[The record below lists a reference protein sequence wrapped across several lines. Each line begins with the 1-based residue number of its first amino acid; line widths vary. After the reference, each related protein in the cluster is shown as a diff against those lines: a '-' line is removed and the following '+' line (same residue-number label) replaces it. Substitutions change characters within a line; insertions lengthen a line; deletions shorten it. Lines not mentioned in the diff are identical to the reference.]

1 MKIGLKNNVLR
12 VTHKRKRVESYID
25 SELEEAALCLVR
37 TLEGEPG
44 IHLLTE
50 PLECLRDIS
59 IYPPTK
65 VGNKYITVVLD
76 YSGDEGTTHSVI
88 PIDVTGKS
96 WKEIIDYNCQLI
108 RVVHILGDLIH
119 KLKNKLNNEH
129 V

>member
-12 VTHKRKRVESYID
+12 VTHKRKRVESHID

-37 TLEGEPG
+37 TLEGEPD
-44 IHLLTE
+44 IHLITE
-50 PLECLRDIS
+50 PLEFLRDIS

-76 YSGDEGTTHSVI
+76 YSGDEWTAHSVI

-96 WKEIIDYNCQLI
+96 WTEIIDYNSQLI
-108 RVVHILGDLIH
+108 RVANILSHLIH